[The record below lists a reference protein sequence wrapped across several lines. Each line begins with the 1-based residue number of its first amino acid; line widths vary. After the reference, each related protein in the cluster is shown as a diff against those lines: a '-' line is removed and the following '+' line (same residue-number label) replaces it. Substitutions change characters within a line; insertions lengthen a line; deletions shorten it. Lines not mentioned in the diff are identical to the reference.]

1 MFTERLHC
9 FLLTKSEFGFIL
21 LQSDFGFCIERTC
34 TTMNDKIKAQN
45 IALNQISK
53 RLDILYHTYGIHTGL
68 SDPAIW
74 MLYSV
79 FEAKGETITQNDLAA
94 MWFYPKQTVNSTV
107 AVLAGK
113 GYLRLEQLPGM
124 RSGKAVRL
132 TDEGERLCE
141 EKIAPLIA
149 AEERSLMRLT
159 EEEREEL
166 VRLTEKQCNMFGE
179 EIAKLTKK
187 GDNSKI

>member
-1 MFTERLHC
+1 
-9 FLLTKSEFGFIL
+9 
-21 LQSDFGFCIERTC
+21 
-34 TTMNDKIKAQN
+34 MNDKIKTQN

-53 RLDILYHTYGIHTGL
+53 RLDVLYHTYGVHTGL

-74 MLYSV
+74 LLYSLC
-79 FEAKGETITQNDLAA
+79 ESKGNTITQNDLAA

-107 AVLAGK
+107 AVLTGK

-132 TDEGERLCE
+132 TEEGERLCE

-166 VRLTEKQCNMFGE
+166 VRLTEKQCDMFGE

-187 GDNSKI
+187 GNNSKI

>member
-1 MFTERLHC
+1 M
-9 FLLTKSEFGFIL
+9 TKSEVGFIL
-21 LQSDFGFCIERTC
+21 LQSEFGFCIERKNAD
-34 TTMNDKIKAQN
+34 MNDKIKAQN
-45 IALNQISK
+45 VALTQISK
-53 RLDILYHTYGIHTGL
+53 RLDVLYHTYGVYAGL

-74 MLYSV
+74 LLYSLC
-79 FEAKGETITQNDLAA
+79 EAKSKTITQNDLAA

-107 AVLAGK
+107 AVLTEK

-124 RSGKAVRL
+124 RTGKAVRL
-132 TDEGERLCE
+132 TEAGERLCE

-159 EEEREEL
+159 EQERETL
-166 VRLTEKQCNMFGE
+166 LGLTEKQCNMFGE
-179 EIAKLTKK
+179 EIEKLTKQ